1 MTLIAPPPAPGLSP
15 TCRRPA
21 LTPTCSTHGP
31 DAASPAFGSAAAPPA
46 RLDRE
51 DAERLGLRIQH
62 QAAVIA
68 QATCEFLLMLAEFDA
83 REGCGSTRA

>member
-1 MTLIAPPPAPGLSP
+1 MTLIAPPPAPGPEPDPSASGPDADLP
-15 TCRRPA
+15 
-21 LTPTCSTHGP
+21 THGP
-31 DAASPAFGSAAAPPA
+31 DAAPPALGSAAAPPA

-68 QATCEFLLMLAEFDA
+68 QATCEFLLMLAEFD
-83 REGCGSTRA
+83 G